1 MRFHTLRNV
10 LHDNVLM
17 CDQHNHV
24 TECFHIDDC
33 VSWCVSLLCYLVF
46 DSNVGPVLLSDYV
59 SEKRRFE
66 RSCHVCLNFN
76 RQRMWSREDGH
87 E

>member
-1 MRFHTLRNV
+1 
-10 LHDNVLM
+10 M

-24 TECFHIDDC
+24 AECYNIDDC

-59 SEKRRFE
+59 TESDV
-66 RSCHVCLNFN
+66 SSAVVT
-76 RQRMWSREDGH
+76 SASI
-87 E
+87 